1 TLGTAPGDV
10 SAAGLIAVEHPV
22 LAGRALV
29 GDRDEWLF
37 TGRIST
43 THQPWTRDHVVAGTV
58 VVPGVALVEMSLT
71 AGREVGCPVLDELV
85 IEAPLVLDETAARQ
99 VQIVVGHADEDGR
112 REFVIFS
119 RPEEGDA
126 EERYEAT
133 CHGRGWL
140 GAEAEA
146 LPAWDAEWPP
156 QDAEALS
163 AEALYTR
170 MADIGYDYGAL
181 FQGVV
186 EAWQAEDGV
195 YVELALPDDAD
206 AGAFG
211 IHPGLFDSAVQSSL
225 FGEKPDDTLVMP
237 FSWNGVR
244 IGRTGVSRARARLT
258 PAGEAAFRIDI
269 VDEYDEPVLS
279 MEKLVFRPVDRA
291 QLKRAAETQGSLYQL
306 DWIPV
311 PVGTGRSAG
320 VAVLGGL
327 SAEGEQYEDL
337 SALEQAV
344 ANGAQAP
351 ELVLA
356 AVEAPEATAA
366 AVEALAL
373 VQRWLAGERLGGARL
388 AVVTRRAVA
397 VDGEAPDAAQAAVWG
412 LLRSA
417 QSEHP
422 GRFLLV
428 DLDTDAVAEGLQW
441 GGLPDLDEPQVA
453 VRGGRV
459 LAPRLSRAS
468 AG

>member
-1 TLGTAPGDV
+1 GVSVDWEAVFAGTGAQRVDLPTYAFQRERYWLTPGTAVGDV

-22 LAGRALV
+22 LAGRALL

-43 THQPWTRDHVVAGTV
+43 THQPWTRDHVVVGAV

-71 AGREVGCPVLDELV
+71 AGHEVGCPVLDELV
-85 IEAPLVLDETAARQ
+85 IEAPLALDETAARQ
-99 VQIVVGHADEDGR
+99 VQILVGHADEDGR

-119 RPEEGDA
+119 RPEDGDA
-126 EERYEAT
+126 DERYEAT

-140 GAEAEA
+140 GPEAKA
-146 LPAWDAEWPP
+146 FPAWDVEWPP
-156 QDAEALS
+156 QDAEPLS

-170 MADIGYDYGAL
+170 MADIGYDYGTL

-206 AGAFG
+206 AGGFG

-279 MEKLVFRPVDRA
+279 MDKLVFRPVDHA
-291 QLKRAAETQGSLYQL
+291 QLKRASETQGSLYQL

-311 PVGTGRSAG
+311 TVGTGRSAG
-320 VAVLGGL
+320 LAVLGGL
-327 SAEGEQYEDL
+327 SAEGEPFEDL

-344 ANGAQAP
+344 ADGAQAP

-356 AVEAPEATAA
+356 AIDASEATAA
-366 AVEALAL
+366 ANEALVL
-373 VQRWLAGERLGGARL
+373 VQRWLASEWLGESRL
-388 AVVTRRAVA
+388 VVT
-397 VDGEAPDAAQAAVWG
+397 
-412 LLRSA
+412 
-417 QSEHP
+417 
-422 GRFLLV
+422 
-428 DLDTDAVAEGLQW
+428 T
-441 GGLPDLDEPQVA
+441 
-453 VRGGRV
+453 RG
-459 LAPRLSRAS
+459 
-468 AG
+468 